1 MPIIVV
7 ALKEDSMRSYD
18 LTPFMRSTVGFDR
31 LFNELIDGATKLE
44 TGGYPPYN
52 IELVD
57 ENHYQ
62 ITLAVAGFADDE
74 IDIEVVDRD
83 LRVTGSRKT
92 DEGAERQ
99 FLHQGIAG
107 RNFDRR
113 FRLAE
118 HVHVVGA
125 NLENGLLNIELE
137 REIPE
142 AMKPRKVEI
151 SKTAKP
157 SAKILK
163 GPSAA

>member
-1 MPIIVV
+1 
-7 ALKEDSMRSYD
+7 MRTYD
-18 LTPFMRSTVGFDR
+18 LTPFLRSTVGFDR

-57 ENHYQ
+57 ENNYQ
-62 ITLAVAGFADDE
+62 ITLAVAGFNDDE

-83 LRVTGSRKT
+83 LRITGRRDGDADT
-92 DEGAERQ
+92 ERQ

-113 FRLAE
+113 FQLAE

-125 NLENGLLNIELE
+125 SLQNGLLNVVLE
-137 REIPE
+137 REVPE
-142 AMKPRKVEI
+142 AKKPRKIAIGGEQ
-151 SKTAKP
+151 K
-157 SAKILK
+157 SATILK
-163 GPSAA
+163 GPNAA